1 MLKIHTETSK
11 KYVDSKLPYLN
22 KFLLLSYSIP
32 TALTSNIP
40 LNKLAGIMQKER
52 RSDYASGTRRSI
64 SVELVI
70 QQGNS
75 LVDYKG
81 GSLNLNSLTSCI
93 EYLRKLGF
101 IIKRDTLSKYIKNE
115 TVSKHLFYVNI
126 LIKFYLII
134 WNK

>member
-1 MLKIHTETSK
+1 
-11 KYVDSKLPYLN
+11 
-22 KFLLLSYSIP
+22 
-32 TALTSNIP
+32 
-40 LNKLAGIMQKER
+40 MQKER

-70 QQGNS
+70 LQGNS

-81 GSLNLNSLTSCI
+81 GSLNFNSLTSCI
-93 EYLRKLGF
+93 EFLKKGGL
-101 IIKRDTLSKYIKNE
+101 IIKRDTLYKKRNS
-115 TVSKHLFYVNI
+115 VSKHLFYVNI